1 MTPDFIGTVEALLI
15 LRSWMKMTTTIFDN
29 SQGCDLCQGKNSK
42 DGRDHHHPRDY
53 CRDHHHFKGFL
64 GSDHPRA
71 LGFRRV
77 LLLLGGESLFCLP
90 PYTEPTHYY
99 TTTTLQTD
107 AIKCISARC
116 NWTSFQVLHCVSQKE
131 TQRVTQREFA
141 HSENLRRHLHIVG
154 HAGGKKYT
162 IPSNPGPFKK
172 HSQRRR
178 VKRHNCPL
186 VICGDHDWPW
196 IYE

>member
-1 MTPDFIGTVEALLI
+1 MIIIIP
-15 LRSWMKMTTTIFDN
+15 RTTRGIIVVIIII
-29 SQGCDLCQGKNSK
+29 SK
-42 DGRDHHHPRDY
+42 DS
-53 CRDHHHFKGFL
+53 
-64 GSDHPRA
+64 SDHPRA

-99 TTTTLQTD
+99 PTATLQTD
-107 AIKCISARC
+107 AIKCIYARC

-162 IPSNPGPFKK
+162 IPSKPGPFKK

-186 VICGDHDWPW
+186 VICADHDWPW